1 MLNLDLLTR
10 QEARKIFRLSEGSF
24 DRLVKSGT
32 VPHVQLGRRK
42 LFRASSLD
50 QFLERTESAAGQS
63 MKKRG

>member
-10 QEARKIFRLSEGSF
+10 QEARKNFRLSEGSF

-42 LFRASSLD
+42 LFRASSLE
-50 QFLERTESAAGQS
+50 QFLERSESVAGQPI
-63 MKKRG
+63 KIRG